1 VRTWFGNKAWLA
13 IALAGTALLLVRVRD
28 FGLLGLDTLACIEK
42 SRIRSWGDLAGAFD
56 QRLMTTHNYYRPL
69 LDLSIAWDH
78 ALWGLEASGY
88 QLTSVACFGLTG
100 VALGLLLAR
109 MLGPA
114 ARVGPALGVA
124 ALVLS
129 PLHLEVVPVVPR
141 RGELMVAAFT
151 LLALWSQLEPR
162 RLARARPPVV
172 PALWMLL
179 ALGSKDTALA
189 LWPLCPLAVLLFSP
203 RPGLGG
209 RAACAVGAA
218 VPHVVVFGAF
228 LAQRTRV
235 VGGIGGNPNQDGL
248 ANLRELPAR
257 LTDALGA
264 ALSGELGEPGALAGA
279 LALGA
284 AVAVIG
290 VLLFGLGRLPARERA
305 PVVDHG
311 SEPGTD
317 AARRACLRA
326 AALGITWM
334 LVLALVYSF
343 RGAWQSWY
351 VFLLVVAWALVAG
364 AAGELGVLLV
374 RASGA
379 ARLVGGAALALLV
392 ALLALHASASP
403 LFRSNDDW
411 ERETRAVEA
420 FYAEL
425 GRRVDAAG
433 PGEMIDVP
441 ALVETQA
448 VGVASGV
455 RDVSATSIR
464 AWMRITHP
472 GRGFRLVKVPRPK
485 WRIGDAVMLVYRD
498 W

>member
-1 VRTWFGNKAWLA
+1 
-13 IALAGTALLLVRVRD
+13 
-28 FGLLGLDTLACIEK
+28 
-42 SRIRSWGDLAGAFD
+42 
-56 QRLMTTHNYYRPL
+56 
-69 LDLSIAWDH
+69 
-78 ALWGLEASGY
+78 
-88 QLTSVACFGLTG
+88 
-100 VALGLLLAR
+100 
-109 MLGPA
+109 
-114 ARVGPALGVA
+114 
-124 ALVLS
+124 
-129 PLHLEVVPVVPR
+129 
-141 RGELMVAAFT
+141 
-151 LLALWSQLEPR
+151 
-162 RLARARPPVV
+162 
-172 PALWMLL
+172 
-179 ALGSKDTALA
+179 
-189 LWPLCPLAVLLFSP
+189 VLLFSP

-279 LALGA
+279 LAIGA
-284 AVAVIG
+284 AVAAVG
-290 VLLFGLGRLPARERA
+290 VLLFGLRRLPAREREGDRPEA
-305 PVVDHG
+305 
-311 SEPGTD
+311 D
-317 AARRACLRA
+317 AVRRACLRA
-326 AALGITWM
+326 AALGITGM

-351 VFLLVVAWALVAG
+351 VFLLVVAWSLVVG
-364 AAGELGVLLV
+364 AAGELGALLV
-374 RASGA
+374 RASGR

>member
-1 VRTWFGNKAWLA
+1 
-13 IALAGTALLLVRVRD
+13 
-28 FGLLGLDTLACIEK
+28 
-42 SRIRSWGDLAGAFD
+42 
-56 QRLMTTHNYYRPL
+56 
-69 LDLSIAWDH
+69 
-78 ALWGLEASGY
+78 
-88 QLTSVACFGLTG
+88 
-100 VALGLLLAR
+100 
-109 MLGPA
+109 
-114 ARVGPALGVA
+114 
-124 ALVLS
+124 
-129 PLHLEVVPVVPR
+129 
-141 RGELMVAAFT
+141 
-151 LLALWSQLEPR
+151 
-162 RLARARPPVV
+162 
-172 PALWMLL
+172 
-179 ALGSKDTALA
+179 
-189 LWPLCPLAVLLFSP
+189 
-203 RPGLGG
+203 
-209 RAACAVGAA
+209 
-218 VPHVVVFGAF
+218 
-228 LAQRTRV
+228 
-235 VGGIGGNPNQDGL
+235 
-248 ANLRELPAR
+248 
-257 LTDALGA
+257 
-264 ALSGELGEPGALAGA
+264 
-279 LALGA
+279 
-284 AVAVIG
+284 
-290 VLLFGLGRLPARERA
+290 
-305 PVVDHG
+305 VVDHG

-448 VGVASGV
+448 GGVASGV